1 MGPLAGLK
9 IVEFA
14 GVGPGPICCMLL
26 ADLGATVL
34 TIDRPE
40 PSGLGIA
47 KPPQFDL
54 LFRGRQ
60 RMVLDLKLPEDIERG
75 LMLIERADAIVEGFR
90 PGVMERLG
98 LGPDVCLARNP
109 RLVFGRMTGW
119 GQDGPLAKA
128 AGHDLN
134 YIAVSGALSTFGR
147 AGQLPAPPLN
157 LVGDFG
163 GALYLAL
170 GIVAS
175 ILEARSSGKGQVVDA
190 AMVETSTHMLTS
202 IHGLRAAGMWSLER
216 GTNLIDSGA
225 YYYDCFECAD
235 GKLVSVAPIE
245 PKFFSKMLAILGID
259 PKTFPAQND
268 PSRRE
273 EARGLLAAKFRTRTR
288 DEWTRAF
295 EGSDACVFPVLS
307 LDEARHHPHLKA
319 RETFVDIAGVA
330 QPAPLPRFSR
340 TVPDLPSPPGGG
352 NTSIDAA
359 LSGWLSADEIA
370 AWRR

>member
-1 MGPLAGLK
+1 MGPLAGVK
-9 IVEFA
+9 VVEFA
-14 GVGPGPICCMLL
+14 GVGPGPMCCMLL

-54 LFRGRQ
+54 LFRGRK
-60 RMVLDLKLPEDIERG
+60 RIVLDLKSAEDIERS
-75 LMLIERADAIVEGFR
+75 LTLIARADAIVEGFR

-98 LGPDVCLARNP
+98 LGPDICLARNP
-109 RLVFGRMTGW
+109 RLIFGRMTGW
-119 GQDGPLAKA
+119 GQDGPLAKT

-163 GALYLAL
+163 GALYLAF
-170 GIVAS
+170 GIVAG
-175 ILEARSSGKGQVVDA
+175 ILEARSSGQGQVVDA
-190 AMVETSTHMLTS
+190 AMVETSAHMLTS

-216 GTNLIDSGA
+216 GANLLDSGA
-225 YYYDCFECAD
+225 FYYDCFECGD
-235 GKLVSVAPIE
+235 GKLVSVAAIE
-245 PKFFSKMLAILGID
+245 PKFFAQMLAVLGID
-259 PKTFPAQND
+259 PAVFPAQTD
-268 PSRRE
+268 PNRRD
-273 EARGLLAAKFRTRTR
+273 EARGLLAEKFRTRTQ
-288 DEWTRAF
+288 DEWARAF

-307 LDEARHHPHLKA
+307 LDEARHHPHLRA
-319 RETFVDIAGVA
+319 RETFVDIAGVV

-340 TVPDLPSPPGGG
+340 TVPDVPCPPDRG

-370 AWRR
+370 AWRS